1 MTQEQLKQFEELNEL
16 FQNRCEIIC
25 KLLEPLNKNYKYLYD
40 FEIDENKVVGK
51 GDEYLG
57 YGGTEYH
64 CISFPKEYLYK
75 DDDDIED
82 LVYIEIVKRNKQ
94 RLEEE
99 QNKKEIKL
107 KREKEEYERL
117 KAKFG

>member
-25 KLLEPLNKNYKYLYD
+25 KLLEPLNKNYKYLDD
-40 FEIDENKVVGK
+40 FEIDANKVVGK

-57 YGGTEYH
+57 YGGEYHH

-99 QNKKEIKL
+99 QNKKE
-107 KREKEEYERL
+107 
-117 KAKFG
+117 

>member
-16 FQNRCEIIC
+16 FQNRCEIVC
-25 KLLEPLNKNYKYLYD
+25 KLLEPLNKNYKYLD
-40 FEIDENKVVGK
+40 SFEIDANKVVGK

-57 YGGTEYH
+57 YGGEYYH

-75 DDDDIED
+75 DDDIED